1 MFEVAVVGQF
11 EAAHRLRGDFGP
23 ATHRHGHTYR
33 VEVTARGPT
42 LHPDGTLLDIT
53 RLQDALREVA
63 GALHY
68 RDLEEV
74 AELAELNTTVET
86 LAHYLFERIAERL
99 GEQGLSSLRVRLWES
114 PTASASYE
122 EAFS

>member
-11 EAAHRLRGDFGP
+11 EAAHRLRGNFGP
-23 ATHRHGHTYR
+23 ATRRHGHTYR

-53 RLQDALREVA
+53 RLQDALR
-63 GALHY
+63 
-68 RDLEEV
+68 EV